1 MIEIMCEGGHIL
13 AEVNMSYSIMC
24 HLLQDGVI
32 REYDFV
38 EIEFADGAH
47 GMVRK
52 KSIIGFYESEG
63 NTQV

>member
-1 MIEIMCEGGHIL
+1 MIEIMCEGGCIL
-13 AEVNMSYSIMC
+13 TEVNMSYSIMC

-32 REYDFV
+32 RDHDFV
-38 EIEFADGAH
+38 EVEFADGAH

>member
-1 MIEIMCEGGHIL
+1 MIEIMCEGGCIL
-13 AEVNMSYSIMC
+13 TGVNMSYSIMC

-32 REYDFV
+32 QEYDFV
-38 EIEFADGAH
+38 EIEFTDGAH